1 MQDQKAD
8 GDDINA
14 VTMPGS
20 ELSGRQQISTFS
32 RSLVKAY
39 KEEAKGRKSTIVFA
53 ANLAYVNDLLKAF
66 TDAGINTRA
75 VSSKTN
81 IHKRDSAIRLF
92 REGALPVLVNCKVLI
107 EGCDLPVV
115 SDCWTSIPAA

>member
-1 MQDQKAD
+1 MPDQKAD

-20 ELSGRQQISTFS
+20 ELPGSQQISTFS
-32 RSLVKAY
+32 RRLVNAY
-39 KEEAKGRKSTIVFA
+39 KEEAKGRKSTIVCA

-66 TDAGINTRA
+66 TGANIDARA

-81 IHKRDSAIRLF
+81 IHKRDSAIRSF
-92 REGALPVLVNCKVLI
+92 REGELPVLVNCKVLI
-107 EGCDLPVV
+107 EGCDLPAV
-115 SDCWTSIPAA
+115 SD